1 MSLARNF
8 AQFVLRG
15 RVQAIGMALLFL
27 FIPLLGWMSAA
38 IVALI
43 TLSKGA
49 YEGFLVVLWAALP
62 YIVLGAMHIWMP
74 FFNSVVFGLLFV
86 WCLTLLL
93 KRYAS
98 WIVVLEIGTFIG
110 IVGVIGIHLY
120 YPDITKWWV
129 GEITQSIQR
138 IMEFTPL
145 SFKMDRINKILPVF
159 AQFATGVQAAIVV
172 LAAISELMVGRF
184 LQSIVQLPQAW
195 LAEWLNFRVRAVS
208 VVILIVGVLLAWFN
222 VSFARDVLP
231 ILLLPFLLVGISV
244 IHATLLAR
252 RLSTLKIAILF
263 SLLAVLMGVFPMAI
277 GLLVIIAVLDVA
289 IDFRERFNLKLKRG

>member
-15 RVQAIGMALLFL
+15 RVQAIGMALLFS
-27 FIPLLGWMSAA
+27 FIPLLGWMSVA
-38 IVALI
+38 IVVLV

-49 YEGFLVVLWAALP
+49 YEGFLVILWAALP
-62 YIVLGAMHIWMP
+62 YVVLGAMHMWMP

-93 KRYAS
+93 KRHAS
-98 WIVVLEIGTFIG
+98 WIVALEIGTFVG
-110 IVGVIGIHLY
+110 ILGVIGIHLY
-120 YPDITKWWV
+120 YPDIAQWWV

-145 SFKMDRINKILPVF
+145 SFNMDRINKILPVF
-159 AQFATGVQAAIVV
+159 AQFATGIQAAIVV
-172 LAAISELMVGRF
+172 FAAISELMVGRF

-195 LAEWLNFRVRAVS
+195 LIEWLNFRVSTVPT
-208 VVILIVGVLLAWFN
+208 VLLIVDVSLAWFN
-222 VSFARDVLP
+222 VSFSRDVLP
-231 ILLLPFLLVGISV
+231 VLLLPFLLVGLSV

-252 RLSTLKIAILF
+252 RLSKLKIAILF
-263 SLLAVLMGVFPMAI
+263 ILLAILMGVFPVTTI
-277 GLLVIIAVLDVA
+277 GLLVVIAVLDVV
-289 IDFRERFNLKLKRG
+289 IDFRKRVEFRVR